1 MKDNL
6 GVLMNEE
13 KAIYTLRALYKQY
26 GYSLYKVSKFEEYD
40 LYARN
45 KNFLVSQN
53 ILSFTDTNGKL
64 LALKPDVTLSIVKNL
79 ADAKDVTYKL
89 CYNENVYRPSSE
101 SDGFRE
107 IMQTGLECIGEIDRY
122 SECEVIMLAMKS
134 LATVS
139 SDYIL
144 DLSHR
149 GMIDGL
155 FEDVSLDYSERAELV
170 RLMESKNVHA
180 IRSFCE
186 ARGLCGEFSQ
196 RVSALT
202 ELYAPIEKAVTALS
216 EIAVGEKMRAALEDL
231 KEISAVIS
239 AYGLSDRLYLDFS
252 IVSDVNY
259 YDGISFKGYING
271 IPESVLS
278 GGRYDRMLKRLG
290 KNMGAIGFA
299 VYLDRLERF
308 EASSAEYDVEAVL
321 LYDKDSSSGELLEAQ
336 RSLYETYG
344 TVITAQRID
353 PTLRV
358 RRCFK
363 LVDGGIKNLETND

>member
-139 SDYIL
+139 SEYIL

-186 ARGLCGEFSQ
+186 ARGLGGEFSQ

-321 LYDKDSSSGELLEAQ
+321 LYDKDFSSGELLEAQ

-344 TVITAQRID
+344 TVITAKRID